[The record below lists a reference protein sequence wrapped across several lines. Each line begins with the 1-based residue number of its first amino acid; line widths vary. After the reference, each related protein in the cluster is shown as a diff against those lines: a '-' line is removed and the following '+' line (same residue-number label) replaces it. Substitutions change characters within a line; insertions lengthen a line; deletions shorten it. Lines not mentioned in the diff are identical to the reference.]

1 MRFFLLIPLLLIAG
15 LSSFLPLWLR
25 RKKRTASSKAQT
37 SSNQESDSLPETMF
51 TLSDSEAFASILNNN
66 GNSNGNGLNSA
77 NYYKEDDDQEITAV
91 SNIAIM
97 DAPQTPSSNNQI
109 QEMSEIN
116 LDLNY
121 DEVAWETEDP
131 VIVVSSYFPQI
142 PNIHHQP
149 INADISTNEV
159 SNDPLEGLETPVTKS
174 HQKITSLS
182 ELLGITSTPV
192 KPDNSLTEVL
202 NLIPTPQP
210 VSQSSQT
217 QDLSSDLPSD
227 LPFELGEALNAI
239 TSQITLNTPE
249 IEEEIYPTPWHLSA
263 TNEAIAMEL
272 DAEIEAWTN
281 INPINATGNTRII
294 FTPRTPKWAY
304 LSWYISEDHQQILH
318 NQGFTILA
326 IRLYDVTNLDLSYQ
340 LPHFD
345 AQYECETAIND
356 RYVPIPRGERDYMT
370 EIGYVN
376 NDNQWLC
383 VARSGTVRIFSR
395 PSTDFWVVVDT
406 ELVLYGATEAGANVT
421 IDGQKVKVNSDG
433 TFKLTVPFVDNL
445 VDYQIMATS
454 ANREHTKT
462 IDKKFFQ
469 EQKED

>member
-1 MRFFLLIPLLLIAG
+1 
-15 LSSFLPLWLR
+15 
-25 RKKRTASSKAQT
+25 
-37 SSNQESDSLPETMF
+37 
-51 TLSDSEAFASILNNN
+51 
-66 GNSNGNGLNSA
+66 
-77 NYYKEDDDQEITAV
+77 
-91 SNIAIM
+91 
-97 DAPQTPSSNNQI
+97 
-109 QEMSEIN
+109 
-116 LDLNY
+116 
-121 DEVAWETEDP
+121 
-131 VIVVSSYFPQI
+131 
-142 PNIHHQP
+142 
-149 INADISTNEV
+149 
-159 SNDPLEGLETPVTKS
+159 
-174 HQKITSLS
+174 
-182 ELLGITSTPV
+182 
-192 KPDNSLTEVL
+192 
-202 NLIPTPQP
+202 
-210 VSQSSQT
+210 
-217 QDLSSDLPSD
+217 
-227 LPFELGEALNAI
+227 
-239 TSQITLNTPE
+239 
-249 IEEEIYPTPWHLSA
+249 
-263 TNEAIAMEL
+263 MEL

-383 VARSGTVRIFSR
+383 LARSGTVRIFSR